1 MVIVLSAEPFSSV
14 VLLLSK
20 LKPGSENEVPL
31 METPPLK
38 ISTISGESVI
48 PVKGCVL
55 DGVAK
60 YVPSSSCK

>member
-1 MVIVLSAEPFSSV
+1 MIVLSVAPFSSV

-38 ISTISGESVI
+38 ISTIRVESVI
-48 PVKGCVL
+48 PVKGSVL
-55 DGVAK
+55 DGVVK
-60 YVPSSSCK
+60 